1 MQDEFGLNVYDY
13 GARMY
18 DMQAPHFLQMD
29 PLSEKGPQYSP
40 YCYAFNNPVNLTDP
54 DGRWP
59 ELPSSFKNAFQGA
72 VNGFVNSVKQKYN
85 DAKSSI
91 AQAKDNVVRTSNQAF
106 NSVQKFVKE
115 HKEQLVA
122 GTKFIQKTGDN
133 ITTAGLSGAAIGAV
147 ATAIVGGEGAAPGL
161 VVAAWGGAVS
171 TAGSVLEIGVKA
183 IAGDEEATGDF
194 GVLVASK
201 VTEAIVNKA
210 LPGAGQEASE
220 IVKDGVKVTREIIK
234 NEVSNKTK
242 NIITEQR
249 K

>member
-1 MQDEFGLNVYDY
+1 MSV
-13 GARMY
+13 
-18 DMQAPHFLQMD
+18 D
-29 PLSEKGPQYSP
+29 PLAEQGPEYSP
-40 YCYAFNNPVNLTDP
+40 YCYTFNNPINLTDP

-59 ELPSSFKNAFQGA
+59 DFPSSFKSAFKGA
-72 VNGFVNSVKQKYN
+72 VNGVVNSVKQKYN
-85 DAKSSI
+85 DAKTSI
-91 AQAKDNVVRTSNQAF
+91 VQAKDNVVRTTNQAL
-106 NSVQKFVKE
+106 NNGQKFVKK

-122 GTKFIQKTGDN
+122 GAKFIQKTGDN
-133 ITTAGLSGAAIGAV
+133 ITTAGLSGAAVGAV

-171 TAGSVLEIGVKA
+171 TAGDGLEIVVKA

-194 GVLVASK
+194 GVFVASK
-201 VTEAIVNKA
+201 ATEAIVNKA
-210 LPGAGQEASE
+210 LPGAGKKASE

-242 NIITEQR
+242 DIITDQR